1 MKTKLAHYSL
11 LVILACSLF
20 GFYSCEEEK
29 DDFFVFE
36 YDDVYFETPISGVN
50 ISITSSTRLGII
62 GGVAP
67 YSVQIADEQVA
78 KASLDNEK
86 NDISISS
93 IKLGTTSLTLKDS
106 EGRTLKIGV
115 QVVNGR
121 QSFHV
126 KVIEARIEG
135 IELEDNALTE
145 LEGKVAV
152 ESLMRTTGV
161 IGFSFNTKESGNVS
175 IIPSKNDI
183 QYNGTF
189 ERTLTEEGT
198 IFNVN
203 IKGKAHKLRF
213 QYPEKPEIP
222 EEEKVISRALGPIDC
237 WFIEDV
243 TENYKKDYPH
253 ATSLKVECAYYGSLS
268 R

>member
-1 MKTKLAHYSL
+1 MKTKLAQCSL

-29 DDFFVFE
+29 DDFFVFK
-36 YDDVYFETPISGVN
+36 YDDVYFEEPISGVYVP
-50 ISITSSTRLGII
+50 ITSSARLGII

-67 YSVQIADEQVA
+67 YSVQIADEQIA
-78 KASLDNEK
+78 KASLDNER

-115 QVVNGR
+115 QVVNDR

-126 KVIEARIEG
+126 KAIEARIEG
-135 IELEDNALTE
+135 IELEDDALTE
-145 LEGKVAV
+145 LKDRVAV
-152 ESLMRTTGV
+152 GSLMRTTGV
-161 IGFSFNTKESGNVS
+161 IGFSFDTKESGNVS

-189 ERTLTEEGT
+189 IRTYTEEGT
-198 IFNVN
+198 ICTVN
-203 IKGKAHKLRF
+203 LKGKVYKLRF

-222 EEEKVISRALGPIDC
+222 EEKVISRALGPTDC

-243 TENYKKDYPH
+243 TEKYKDEYPN
-253 ATSLKVECAYYGSLS
+253 ASSLKVECAYYGSLS

>member
-1 MKTKLAHYSL
+1 MY
-11 LVILACSLF
+11 
-20 GFYSCEEEK
+20 
-29 DDFFVFE
+29 E

-93 IKLGTTSLTLKDS
+93 IKLGTTSLTLRDS

-126 KVIEARIEG
+126 KAIEARIEG
-135 IELEDNALTE
+135 IELEDDALAV
-145 LEGKVAV
+145 LKDRVAV

-189 ERTLTEEGT
+189 ERTYTEEGT
-198 IFNVN
+198 ICTV
-203 IKGKAHKLRF
+203 KLKEKTYKLRL
-213 QYPEKPEIP
+213 QYPERPEIP

-243 TENYKKDYPH
+243 TEKYKDEYPN
-253 ATSLKVECAYYGSLS
+253 ASSLKVECIYMGSLS
-268 R
+268 Q

>member
-1 MKTKLAHYSL
+1 MY
-11 LVILACSLF
+11 
-20 GFYSCEEEK
+20 
-29 DDFFVFE
+29 E

-50 ISITSSTRLGII
+50 ISITSNTRLGII

-126 KVIEARIEG
+126 KAIEARIEG
-135 IELEDNALTE
+135 IELEDDALAE
-145 LEGKVAV
+145 LKKRVAV

-189 ERTLTEEGT
+189 ERTYTEEGT
-198 IFNVN
+198 ICTV
-203 IKGKAHKLRF
+203 KLKEKTYKLRL
-213 QYPEKPEIP
+213 QYPERPEIP

-243 TENYKKDYPH
+243 TEKYKDEYPN
-253 ATSLKVECAYYGSLS
+253 ASSLKVECIYMGSLS
-268 R
+268 Q

>member
-1 MKTKLAHYSL
+1 MY
-11 LVILACSLF
+11 
-20 GFYSCEEEK
+20 
-29 DDFFVFE
+29 E

-93 IKLGTTSLTLKDS
+93 IKLGTTSLTLRDS

-126 KVIEARIEG
+126 KAIEARIEG
-135 IELEDNALTE
+135 IELEDDALAE
-145 LEGKVAV
+145 LKKRVAV

-189 ERTLTEEGT
+189 ERTYTEEGT
-198 IFNVN
+198 ICTV
-203 IKGKAHKLRF
+203 KLKEKTYKLRL
-213 QYPEKPEIP
+213 QYPERPEIP
-222 EEEKVISRALGPIDC
+222 KEEKVISRALGPIDC

-243 TENYKKDYPH
+243 TEKYKDEYPN
-253 ATSLKVECAYYGSLS
+253 ASSLKVECIYMGSLS
-268 R
+268 Q